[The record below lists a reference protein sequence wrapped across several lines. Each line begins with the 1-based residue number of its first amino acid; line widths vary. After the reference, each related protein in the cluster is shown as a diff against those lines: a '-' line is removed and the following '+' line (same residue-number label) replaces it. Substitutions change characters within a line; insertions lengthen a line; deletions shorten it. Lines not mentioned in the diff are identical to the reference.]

1 MRTIDSVCLKSK
13 ECELH
18 KGRRSLQTNVYLV
31 RHAHSTYTAD
41 ELGRPLSEKGIVAS
55 ENVRRLFANKKIDAV
70 LSSPYK
76 RAIQTVE
83 CVAAGIGKEVIIK
96 EGFKERRLS
105 EKPMEDFQAAIAKVW
120 EDPTFFWEGGESNVA
135 AQKRG
140 VQALLNVLEEYE
152 GKNIVIGTHGNIMVL
167 LMNFFD
173 RNYDFLFWKSL
184 EMPDIYKLMFQS
196 KNLINVERIW
206 NGPEE

>member
-1 MRTIDSVCLKSK
+1 MIPFVSSQRNASYI
-13 ECELH
+13 
-18 KGRRSLQTNVYLV
+18 KGGDHLQTNVYLV

-105 EKPMEDFQAAIAKVW
+105 VKPMEDFQAAIAKVW

-152 GKNIVIGTHGNIMVL
+152 GKSIVIGTHGNIMVL
-167 LMNFFD
+167 LMNFFN

-184 EMPDIYKLMFQS
+184 GMPDIYELVFQG
-196 KNLINVERIW
+196 KNLINVERI
-206 NGPEE
+206 

>member
-1 MRTIDSVCLKSK
+1 M
-13 ECELH
+13 
-18 KGRRSLQTNVYLV
+18 QTNVYLV

-206 NGPEE
+206 NGSEE